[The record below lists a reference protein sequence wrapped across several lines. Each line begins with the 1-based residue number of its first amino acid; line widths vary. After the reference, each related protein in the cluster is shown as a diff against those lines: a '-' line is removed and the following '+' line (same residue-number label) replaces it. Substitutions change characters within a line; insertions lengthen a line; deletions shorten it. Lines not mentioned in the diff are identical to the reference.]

1 MNICTRPRK
10 TKVQKTLHG
19 YSAKQL
25 KAVIARKAE
34 ARECQVSRITLRGRC
49 CNYEYRITGETGNYL
64 FLESGSIRICLIKAR

>member
-1 MNICTRPRK
+1 MNVCVRPRK
-10 TKVQKTLHG
+10 TKVQKTLHK
-19 YSAKQL
+19 YSAQQL
-25 KAVIARKAE
+25 KDVITRQAQ